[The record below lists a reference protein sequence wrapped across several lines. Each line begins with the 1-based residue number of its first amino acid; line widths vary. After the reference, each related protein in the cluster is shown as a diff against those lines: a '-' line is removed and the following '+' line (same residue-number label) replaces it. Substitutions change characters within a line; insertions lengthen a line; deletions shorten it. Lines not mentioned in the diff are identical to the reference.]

1 MSAQSA
7 ARTPHPADVPDAA
20 AATAAAKPW
29 RSAPIDEQI
38 AELRRLQ
45 DGQRKYHAKV
55 MAIGTNAK
63 PTLYRLSDW
72 RLASAIRTLE
82 TLRDQPGHGSG
93 AA

>member
-7 ARTPHPADVPDAA
+7 ARVPHPADIPDAT
-20 AATAAAKPW
+20 AATAASKAW
-29 RSAPIDEQI
+29 RSAPLEEQI

-82 TLRDQPGHGSG
+82 AMLDQPGTG